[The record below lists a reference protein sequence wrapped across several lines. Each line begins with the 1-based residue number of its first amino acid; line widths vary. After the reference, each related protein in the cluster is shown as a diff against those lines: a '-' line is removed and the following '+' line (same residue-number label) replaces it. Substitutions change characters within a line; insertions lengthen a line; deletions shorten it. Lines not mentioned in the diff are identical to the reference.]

1 MFLKYRHGK
10 MTMDADKV
18 SYKPLY
24 LQVKDILAKRIVNG
38 VYRRGEAIP
47 SETKLAE
54 GFGTSI
60 STIRQALSILV
71 ADGVLLKKQGKGTYV
86 SDKTTKISFYTWIGE
101 TKRGEEI
108 LSGLIELF
116 QKKHPSLTIECIPT
130 EYHAAK
136 KNLAKLISSGNA
148 PDVVHIQSFWTSYFA
163 SLGALE
169 RLDTLLNKNNL
180 DHRFYEKDIL
190 GGLYQGKLY
199 SVAWGLC
206 PVSLIVNK
214 NILQEVGIQILE
226 LPMTFEILFDIC
238 KRIESFYK
246 TKEKYCYGLS
256 MLSDK
261 ETDFLTVYFFLQ
273 AFQGGFLN
281 EQGKV
286 IFNSTGN
293 ITGFTWLR
301 DFVKSFRIYT
311 SDVPTIR
318 KRFALGDIAF
328 ISDGPWI
335 KYQLEGSTGEAF
347 EKNFQVVLNPIQPGS
362 HSYSWNYNHALAV
375 CAQSQHK
382 LYAVRFIDEIT
393 NDYDI
398 SNYYYSQAGNLPV
411 NKTYLDDPMYDSEF
425 FYGYKRQL
433 TYANCINAQ
442 NAMFDKAMLFC
453 VDAVKKILF
462 EDADIEQELNEKE
475 YYLNMLYYNQ

>member
-1 MFLKYRHGK
+1 
-10 MTMDADKV
+10 
-18 SYKPLY
+18 
-24 LQVKDILAKRIVNG
+24 
-38 VYRRGEAIP
+38 
-47 SETKLAE
+47 
-54 GFGTSI
+54 
-60 STIRQALSILV
+60 
-71 ADGVLLKKQGKGTYV
+71 
-86 SDKTTKISFYTWIGE
+86 
-101 TKRGEEI
+101 
-108 LSGLIELF
+108 
-116 QKKHPSLTIECIPT
+116 
-130 EYHAAK
+130 
-136 KNLAKLISSGNA
+136 
-148 PDVVHIQSFWTSYFA
+148 
-163 SLGALE
+163 
-169 RLDTLLNKNNL
+169 
-180 DHRFYEKDIL
+180 
-190 GGLYQGKLY
+190 
-199 SVAWGLC
+199 
-206 PVSLIVNK
+206 
-214 NILQEVGIQILE
+214 
-226 LPMTFEILFDIC
+226 
-238 KRIESFYK
+238 
-246 TKEKYCYGLS
+246 
-256 MLSDK
+256 
-261 ETDFLTVYFFLQ
+261 
-273 AFQGGFLN
+273 
-281 EQGKV
+281 
-286 IFNSTGN
+286 
-293 ITGFTWLR
+293 
-301 DFVKSFRIYT
+301 VKSFRIYT